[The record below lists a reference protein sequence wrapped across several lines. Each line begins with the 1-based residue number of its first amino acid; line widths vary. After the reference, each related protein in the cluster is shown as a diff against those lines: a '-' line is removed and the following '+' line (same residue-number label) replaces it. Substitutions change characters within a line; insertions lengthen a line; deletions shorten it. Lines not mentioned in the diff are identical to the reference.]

1 VEPFDPIAGVE
12 GSLEQYRAYAIIG
25 DANLALNL
33 AVLGRG
39 VGTRHL
45 ELDAVREEESVGE
58 VIELTT
64 ICHTRHSDWCSQTMC
79 IGKRR
84 SEKE

>member
-45 ELDAVREEESVGE
+45 ELDAVREESVGE

-64 ICHTRHSDWCSQTMC
+64 IITLDTP
-79 IGKRR
+79 IGVAKLCV
-84 SEKE
+84 